1 MSWQG
6 TDWKY
11 DPDISEIAIPIA
23 IINSYIFDINDV
35 YTVFHDGDVTTDYL
49 CTPITNVQVLGAFAY
64 TTDITSIEIPISVK
78 SIGDFSFYRS
88 SLQTAKISPFLNYT
102 DGTFPQSTSIIY
114 WNTTNLSCVLTKT
127 EYNVGDSFDYSTC
140 TVTVTVYDGTEY
152 ETGVVEDYEVVD
164 FDTSQEGEI
173 PLKIR
178 YNGTVY
184 NTGETITVSDESV
197 KTVDLTNS
205 NNWYV
210 KNFIHPSSS
219 VITCDDIVQVPKNAL
234 SVEILTTLTNRS
246 ASSSCFE
253 FFRTTQEEENYLN
266 NDTAP
271 NPEDYADGW
280 QGTYNSILDVT
291 SHKIQLSSGTTRK
304 SFVTMIGFK
313 PISSN
318 IPITRNDLISC
329 KIKFE
334 LDTNYKIVDLTNET
348 YQNNNIDETTGQI
361 AESTTWRICNSSYME
376 IPDSKYKY
384 IMIESTLQNDDILNS
399 EVFFYD
405 ANNNYLGYK
414 FWYPTTSDIVYAPIP
429 NGAVYFRLL
438 LGAFVG
444 GDFTSAD
451 LEYVTATFA
460 ISANDLIITRYG
472 WTQNT
477 GNDNTGEMDFPSS
490 SRIACQNYIPIPTGA
505 TKLTIT
511 ASASSVSCDN
521 FGYWYTDSSYITDW
535 WWVSSGTQININ
547 SSATRLR
554 IGLRKVGQ
562 ADITPSELTSCIVR
576 FT

>member
-11 DPDISEIAIPIA
+11 DPDISEIAIPIN
-23 IINSYIFDINDV
+23 ITDNYVFNIEDV
-35 YTVFHDGDVTTDYL
+35 YTVFHSGDVTTDYL
-49 CTPITNVQVLGAFAY
+49 CTPITNVPVLGAFAY

-78 SIGDFSFYRS
+78 SIGDFSFYGS
-88 SLQTAKISPFLNYT
+88 NLQVAKISPFLNYA

-114 WNTTNLSCVLTKT
+114 WNITDLSCVLTKT

-140 TVTVTVYDGTEY
+140 TVTVTAYDGTEY
-152 ETGVVEDYEVVD
+152 ETGVVENYEVVD

-184 NTGETITVSDESV
+184 NTGETITVSNEGV
-197 KTVDLTNS
+197 KIVDLTNS
-205 NNWYV
+205 NNWSI

-219 VITCDDIVQVPKNAL
+219 VMTCDDIVQVPKNAT

-246 ASSSCFE
+246 ASDSCFE
-253 FFRTTQEEENYLN
+253 FFKTTQEEENYLN
-266 NDTAP
+266 NNTAP

-280 QGTYNSILDVT
+280 QGTYNSVLDET
-291 SHKIQLSSGTTRK
+291 SHKIQLSGTTRK

-313 PISSN
+313 PIASN
-318 IPITRNDLISC
+318 IPITRSDLISC

-348 YQNNNIDETTGQI
+348 YQNNNISEETGQI
-361 AESTTWRICNSSYME
+361 VESTTWRICNSNYIE
-376 IPDSKYKY
+376 IPASKYKY

-414 FWYPTTSDIVYAPIP
+414 FWYPSTSDIVYAPIP
-429 NGAVYFRLL
+429 EGAVYFRLL
-438 LGAFVG
+438 LGSFVG
-444 GDFTSAD
+444 GDFTSAN
-451 LEYVTATFA
+451 LENVTATFA
-460 ISANDLIITRYG
+460 VSANDILITRYG

-477 GNDNTGEMDFPSS
+477 GNDNTGEMDVSSS
-490 SRIACQNYIPIPTGA
+490 SRIACQNYIPVPAGA
-505 TKLTIT
+505 TKLTVT
-511 ASASSVSCDN
+511 ASTSNTSCEN
-521 FGYWYTDSSYITDW
+521 FGYWYTDSSYITYWD
-535 WWVSSGTQININ
+535 WVSSGTQVSIN
-547 SSATRLR
+547 SSATRIR
-554 IGLRKVGQ
+554 IGLRKVGE
-562 ADITPSELTSCIVR
+562 ANITPSELTSCIVR